1 MDGMSAKEGNIED
14 RAKVGKKGMKTAFP
28 LGGHSKFSVLQKER
42 RKGKE
47 KKAWKE
53 IGGLNSLVTL
63 QKPEMGGTN
72 TS

>member
-1 MDGMSAKEGNIED
+1 
-14 RAKVGKKGMKTAFP
+14 MKTAFP

-53 IGGLNSLVTL
+53 IGGLNSLVAL

>member
-1 MDGMSAKEGNIED
+1 
-14 RAKVGKKGMKTAFP
+14 MKTAFP
-28 LGGHSKFSVLQKER
+28 LGGHRKFRVLQKER